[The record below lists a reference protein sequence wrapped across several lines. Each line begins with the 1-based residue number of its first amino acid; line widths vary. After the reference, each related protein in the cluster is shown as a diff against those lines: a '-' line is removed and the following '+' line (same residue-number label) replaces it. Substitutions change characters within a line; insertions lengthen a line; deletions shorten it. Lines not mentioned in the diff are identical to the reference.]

1 MAEEEI
7 LVNHANPFCLSEEE
21 KDSQLLI
28 QFWVEG
34 VVQANFSFKL
44 IYDKLVENELVN
56 VTNLFLTTR

>member
-34 VVQANFSFKL
+34 VVQASTRLIQTLVSNSFM
-44 IYDKLVENELVN
+44 
-56 VTNLFLTTR
+56 TNLLKTNSLM